1 MIYCKAFNT
10 LDFTV
15 PSIFFGQPTSNT
27 VFCQLNWGDN
37 CYLQMMFVIY
47 GELVAQ
53 RELSAGCSPSTLRT
67 SCLAWLKVS
76 TLCWEG
82 IEVSP
87 MVVKRSKGSCRLN
100 IKGKG
105 EKTCRFTFSKY
116 AWFWRQFCWW
126 SVTFMLERKRKSGSE
141 QMSAI
146 SVLECETRKLQDVY

>member
-10 LDFTV
+10 LDFMV
-15 PSIFFGQPTSNT
+15 PCIFFGQPTSKT

-37 CYLQMMFVIY
+37 CYLQMMFIIY

-53 RELSAGCSPSTLRT
+53 RELSAGRSPSILRT
-67 SCLAWLKVS
+67 SCLAWPKVS
-76 TLCWEG
+76 TLYWEG

-87 MVVKRSKGSCRLN
+87 MVVKQSKGSHRLK

-116 AWFWRQFCWW
+116 AWFWRQSCWW
-126 SVTFMLERKRKSGSE
+126 SVTFMLEWKRNSGSE
-141 QMSAI
+141 QMPGI
-146 SVLECETRKLQDVY
+146 LVLECETRKLQDV